1 MTPEVITE
9 LKSNNGFIHNTR
21 RGTANFFSCDA
32 LFSFLEENGLS
43 HVIRAHEVQEAG
55 FQVTVLSGG
64 FRGVGIGIDEWYVI
78 STHNSR
84 SRFAGN
90 LESIGGFR
98 GVTVGVRMIFT
109 YYQRS
114 QFKEPISGYHRY

>member
-55 FQVTVLSGG
+55 FQVTVLSGVDLEEWVLG
-64 FRGVGIGIDEWYVI
+64 LMNGMSSAHTIREVG
-78 STHNSR
+78 
-84 SRFAGN
+84 
-90 LESIGGFR
+90 LQ
-98 GVTVGVRMIFT
+98 VT
-109 YYQRS
+109 
-114 QFKEPISGYHRY
+114 